1 MPESPAFNIN
11 PGSPEPIY
19 RQLMEQLRRRVAS
32 GALAAGDEI
41 PSVRELALSLAVN
54 PMTVSKAFSLLGA
67 EGLLERRRGLAM
79 VVAAKH
85 RRARSQADR
94 IALLRPAL
102 TQAAEAARQLE
113 VDADD
118 ALDLFKTILQEEPR

>member
-1 MPESPAFNIN
+1 VAEPPAFVIN

-54 PMTVSKAFSLLGA
+54 PMTVSKAFSLLEA

-85 RRARSQADR
+85 RRARSQAER
-94 IALLRPAL
+94 TALLRPAL

-113 VDADD
+113 VDADE
-118 ALDLFKTILQEEPR
+118 AVDLFKTILQEVSR

>member
-1 MPESPAFNIN
+1 MTEALVFNIN

-54 PMTVSKAFSLLGA
+54 PMTVSKAFSLLEA
-67 EGLLERRRGLAM
+67 EGLLERRRGLSM
-79 VVAAKH
+79 VVAAQH
-85 RRARSQADR
+85 RRARSQTERA
-94 IALLRPAL
+94 ALLRPAL
-102 TQAAEAARQLE
+102 VQAAEAARQLE
-113 VDADD
+113 VEAKDAV
-118 ALDLFKTILQEEPR
+118 DLFRKILQEEIR